1 MNEQKT
7 KEEISLLIDDY
18 DRRINAMGDELDRH
32 LTTKH
37 NMTVEMENMTEVI
50 RKHKILIRK
59 LRTEKEITERA
70 YWRTQYENKTRI

>member
-70 YWRTQYENKTRI
+70 YWRTNYENKTRI